1 MVVETDA
8 AQELEVL
15 EGDEGELEIRRHR
28 EVGRLILETRIMDV
42 KRGVPV
48 TVPPDT
54 TVAKAVEIMQRKK
67 VSAVMVVEG
76 ARRKRL
82 TGIFSDTDLVHRAFG
97 VRNFTRAPVSK
108 FMTPSPETLRPK
120 DSVAYALNKMSVG
133 RIRHVPLV
141 DDDGRPAGMISVRD
155 IVDFLVEVFPEEIL
169 NLPSEP
175 QLAIHPTPDGD

>member
-1 MVVETDA
+1 MAVETDA

-15 EGDEGELEIRRHR
+15 EGDEGALEINRHR

-42 KRGVPV
+42 KRTAPV
-48 TVPPDT
+48 TVTPDT
-54 TVAKAVEIMQRKK
+54 TVAKAIETMQRKK
-67 VSAVMVVEG
+67 VSALMVVERG
-76 ARRKRL
+76 RRKRL
-82 TGIFSDTDLVHRAFG
+82 TGIFCDTDLLHRALG
-97 VRNFTRAPVSK
+97 TRNYARAPVSK

-120 DSVAYALNKMSVG
+120 DSVAYALNKMSAG

-155 IVDFLVEVFPEEIL
+155 IVDFLVELFPEEIL

-175 QLAIHPTPDGD
+175 QLANHPTPDGD

>member
-1 MVVETDA
+1 
-8 AQELEVL
+8 
-15 EGDEGELEIRRHR
+15 
-28 EVGRLILETRIMDV
+28 
-42 KRGVPV
+42 
-48 TVPPDT
+48 
-54 TVAKAVEIMQRKK
+54 
-67 VSAVMVVEG
+67 
-76 ARRKRL
+76 
-82 TGIFSDTDLVHRAFG
+82 
-97 VRNFTRAPVSK
+97 
-108 FMTPSPETLRPK
+108 MTPSPETLRPK

>member
-54 TVAKAVEIMQRKK
+54 TVAKA
-67 VSAVMVVEG
+67 A
-76 ARRKRL
+76 
-82 TGIFSDTDLVHRAFG
+82 T
-97 VRNFTRAPVSK
+97 
-108 FMTPSPETLRPK
+108 
-120 DSVAYALNKMSVG
+120 
-133 RIRHVPLV
+133 
-141 DDDGRPAGMISVRD
+141 
-155 IVDFLVEVFPEEIL
+155 
-169 NLPSEP
+169 
-175 QLAIHPTPDGD
+175 